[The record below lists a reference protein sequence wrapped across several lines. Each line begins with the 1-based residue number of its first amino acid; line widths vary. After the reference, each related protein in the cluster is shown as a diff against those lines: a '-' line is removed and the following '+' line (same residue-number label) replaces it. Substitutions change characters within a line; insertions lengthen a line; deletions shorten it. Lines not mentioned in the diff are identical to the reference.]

1 MSYKILR
8 GLTVAGVLVLIMTT
22 RGFAVE
28 PDATVRMTGKSVAV
42 GVGFSWGS
50 GVLTYEGKEYP
61 FSITGLSAGDIGIT
75 SVEVSGN
82 VFNLKNLDQ
91 FNGNYIS
98 FNAGVTL
105 AGGAGG
111 ATMRN
116 QNGVVIN
123 VVVTTQGLNFDLGVD
138 GVKVELKK

>member
-1 MSYKILR
+1 MRYKIFR
-8 GLTVAGVLVLIMTT
+8 ALTVTSLLVLMASA

-28 PDATVRMTGKSVAV
+28 PDATVRMTGKSIAA

-82 VFNLKNLDQ
+82 VFNLKKP
-91 FNGNYIS
+91 GS
-98 FNAGVTL
+98 V
-105 AGGAGG
+105 
-111 ATMRN
+111 
-116 QNGVVIN
+116 
-123 VVVTTQGLNFDLGVD
+123 
-138 GVKVELKK
+138 

>member
-1 MSYKILR
+1 MSYKIFR
-8 GLTVAGVLVLIMTT
+8 GLTVASVLVLIMTT

-28 PDATVRMTGKSVAV
+28 PDATVRMTGKSIAA

-82 VFNLKNLDQ
+82 VFNLKSLDQ
-91 FNGNYIS
+91 FNGNYTS